1 MTFLVIENVFRDD
14 TGEPVVTEYFNLI
27 HRS

>member
-1 MTFLVIENVFRDD
+1 MTFLVLENTFTDD
-14 TGEPVVTEYFNLI
+14 DGDPVVTEYFNLI

>member
-1 MTFLVIENVFRDD
+1 MTFLVLENTFTDD
-14 TGEPVVTEYFNLI
+14 DGELVVTEYFNLI